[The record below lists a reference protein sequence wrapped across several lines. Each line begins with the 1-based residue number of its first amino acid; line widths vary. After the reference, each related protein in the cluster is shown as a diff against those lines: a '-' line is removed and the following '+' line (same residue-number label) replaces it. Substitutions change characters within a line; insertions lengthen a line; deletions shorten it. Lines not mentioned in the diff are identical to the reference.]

1 MMNKLTLKQILAG
14 CSVLCCLLIA
24 TESRA
29 VDVGDVF
36 YSDGSFSATITE
48 DANKLP
54 IGLVYWVGTGKDNGL
69 IMSLKQPGDMNYTD
83 ATHYCANYEVL
94 GTNPGTWRLPDLP
107 EQIAMGVEFW
117 NGVSND
123 KFNVLNTKL
132 GKISIAQKLVT
143 GQYHSNTTGSAG
155 TSVDLS
161 TGLIQTGAGTSS
173 GSKHVRCIRPF

>member
-1 MMNKLTLKQILAG
+1 MKMLTLKQILAG

-83 ATHYCANYEVL
+83 ATPLLRQLRGFGYRSGDLAAAGFA
-94 GTNPGTWRLPDLP
+94 GTNCYG
-107 EQIAMGVEFW
+107 
-117 NGVSND
+117 
-123 KFNVLNTKL
+123 
-132 GKISIAQKLVT
+132 
-143 GQYHSNTTGSAG
+143 
-155 TSVDLS
+155 
-161 TGLIQTGAGTSS
+161 
-173 GSKHVRCIRPF
+173 